1 MNAQDRALELYYR
14 YYCKSVETATLF
26 NDNFVNEAIQYIDEL
41 IELLDVFGD
50 KIEVEYYNEVKREL
64 LKLNIL

>member
-14 YYCKSVETATLF
+14 YYCKSVENATLF
-26 NDNFVNEAIQYIDEL
+26 NDSFINEALNHVDEMIQFF
-41 IELLDVFGD
+41 DVFGD
-50 KIEVEYYNEVKREL
+50 YLEVEYYNEVKREL

>member
-1 MNAQDRALELYYR
+1 MNAKDRALELYYR
-14 YYCKSVETATLF
+14 YYCKSVENATLF
-26 NDNFVNEAIQYIDEL
+26 HDSFINEALSHIDEM
-41 IELLDVFGD
+41 IQFFDVFGD